1 MNTRTFITSSLLTLG
16 IACSGSA
23 APAQKPRA
31 TLSNKEVAQL
41 FTIFDT
47 NGDMRL
53 YGKELDP
60 VRPKLALLDGN
71 GDGEVAVL
79 EFTMAMAKAQA
90 ARQAGA
96 APAPAAPPKAAP
108 TPAPADEFAALD
120 ANRDGVLTGAEF
132 GTHREN
138 ARFDENR
145 DGRVSRAEWTAGQAR
160 ERAGILR

>member
-1 MNTRTFITSSLLTLG
+1 MNTRTFAAGLLALG

-23 APAQKPRA
+23 AAAQKAPE
-31 TLSNKEVAQL
+31 TLTNKDVAQL

-47 NGDMRL
+47 NGDMKL
-53 YGKELDP
+53 SGKELDP
-60 VRPKLALLDGN
+60 IRPKLSLFDGN

-79 EFTMAMAKAQA
+79 EFTMTVAKAQA

-96 APAPAAPPKAAP
+96 APAAPPPKAAP
-108 TPAPADEFAALD
+108 TPAPADEFTALD